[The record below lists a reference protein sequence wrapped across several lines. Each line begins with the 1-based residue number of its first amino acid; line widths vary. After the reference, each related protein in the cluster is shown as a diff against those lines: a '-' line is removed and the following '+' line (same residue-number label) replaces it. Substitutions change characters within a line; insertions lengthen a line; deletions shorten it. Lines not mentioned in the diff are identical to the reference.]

1 MISRRSLL
9 LLGGVAAV
17 GLGGFAGFTKWS
29 APAETA
35 RTMTPPEALRAAEA
49 GEILLI
55 DIRRPDEWE
64 RTGVPKN
71 ALPLDM
77 RKEEFLDELQ
87 NARVS
92 LSQPVAVICAR
103 GIRSARLTRRL
114 EAAGIGPIVD
124 IPEGMLGSR
133 SGPGWL
139 SRELP
144 VIRVN

>member
-1 MISRRSLL
+1 
-9 LLGGVAAV
+9 
-17 GLGGFAGFTKWS
+17 
-29 APAETA
+29 
-35 RTMTPPEALRAAEA
+35 
-49 GEILLI
+49 
-55 DIRRPDEWE
+55 
-64 RTGVPKN
+64 
-71 ALPLDM
+71 
-77 RKEEFLDELQ
+77 EEFLDELQ